1 MRILVTGAYGFIG
14 SRIVE
19 RLLEMGHD
27 VTAMDNKET
36 YGVITTE
43 ELQKLYTWRQRNW
56 TKAVARAEGDV
67 TDRNDVLS
75 AFKPRPDYVIH
86 LASYPRAKIVNND
99 PWIGV
104 QNVIGGT
111 VNLLWH
117 CQHMPVKKF
126 VFVSSSMIYGHFS
139 DGTREDAVTKPNN
152 LYGEAKLTAE
162 RFVKHYHQQ
171 HGVDYVV
178 VRPSGVYGPGDME
191 DRVLSKFFANAMN
204 NRTITV
210 HDGDNK
216 VDFTYIDDTAE
227 GIIKATLSEVS
238 NRSFN
243 ITAGNATSLRTAAE
257 KIIALTGSKSDIV
270 DTGAHKLYPRR
281 GTLDITRAMDLLG
294 YEPKNSFDQGLQNY
308 YEWLQNKI

>member
-14 SRIVE
+14 SRVVE
-19 RLLEMGHD
+19 KLLEMGHD

-36 YGVITTE
+36 YGVITPHD
-43 ELQKLYTWRQRNW
+43 LNKLYTWRQRNW
-56 TKAVARAEGDV
+56 TKSVSRSEGDV
-67 TDRNDVLS
+67 TDRNAVLS

-171 HGVDYVV
+171 HGINYAV

-191 DRVLSKFFANAMN
+191 DRVLSKFFQKAMRN
-204 NRTITV
+204 ETMTV

-216 VDFTYIDDTAE
+216 VDFTYIDDTAD
-227 GIIKATLSEVS
+227 GIIKSTLSEVS

-281 GTLDITRAMDLLG
+281 GTLDITRAKDLLG
-294 YEPKNSFDQGLQNY
+294 YQPTTSFDEGLERY

>member
-36 YGVITTE
+36 YGVITPD
-43 ELQKLYTWRQRNW
+43 ELKKLYTWRQRNW
-56 TKAVARAEGDV
+56 TKSVARAEGDV

-86 LASYPRAKIVNND
+86 LASYPRAKIVNKD

-139 DGTREDAVTKPNN
+139 DGTREDAMTKPNN

-171 HGVDYVV
+171 HGVDYAV

-204 NRTITV
+204 DRTITV

-216 VDFTYIDDTAE
+216 VDFTYINDTAE

-257 KIIALTGSKSDIV
+257 KIIALTGSKSNIV

-281 GTLDITRAMDLLG
+281 GTLDITRAKDLLG
-294 YEPKNSFDQGLQNY
+294 YEPKNSFDQGLEKY

>member
-36 YGVITTE
+36 YGVITPA
-43 ELQKLYTWRQRNW
+43 ELKKLYTWRQRNW

-117 CQHMPVKKF
+117 CQHMSVKKF

-139 DGTREDAVTKPNN
+139 DGTREDAPTKPNN

-171 HGVDYVV
+171 HGIDYAV

-191 DRVLSKFFANAMN
+191 DRVLSKFFSNAMN
-204 NRTITV
+204 DRTITV
-210 HDGDNK
+210 HDGDNR

-227 GIIKATLSEVS
+227 GIIKATLSDVS

-270 DTGAHKLYPRR
+270 DTGVHKLYPRR
-281 GTLDITRAMDLLG
+281 GTLDITRAKDLLG
-294 YEPKNSFDQGLQNY
+294 YEPNTSFDQGLQKY

>member
-36 YGVITTE
+36 YGVITPD
-43 ELQKLYTWRQRNW
+43 ELKKLYTWRQRNW
-56 TKAVARAEGDV
+56 TKSVARAEGDV

-86 LASYPRAKIVNND
+86 LASYPRAKIVNKD

-139 DGTREDAVTKPNN
+139 DGTREDAMTKPNN

-171 HGVDYVV
+171 HGVDYAV

-204 NRTITV
+204 DSTITV

-216 VDFTYIDDTAE
+216 VDFTYINDTAE

-257 KIIALTGSKSDIV
+257 KIIALTGSKSNIV

-281 GTLDITRAMDLLG
+281 GTLDITRAKDLLG
-294 YEPKNSFDQGLQNY
+294 YEPKNSFDQGLEKY

>member
-19 RLLEMGHD
+19 RLLEMGHH

-36 YGVITTE
+36 YGVITSE
-43 ELQKLYTWRQRNW
+43 ELKKLYRWRQRNW
-56 TKAVARAEGDV
+56 TKEVYRQEGDV
-67 TDRNDVLS
+67 TDSNAVLS
-75 AFKPRPDYVIH
+75 AFRPKPDYVIH
-86 LASYPRAKIVNND
+86 LASYPRAKLVNND

-126 VFVSSSMIYGHFS
+126 VFISSSMIYGHFS
-139 DGTREDAVTKPNN
+139 DGTKEDAITKPNN

-171 HGVDYVV
+171 HGINYAV

-191 DRVLSKFFANAMN
+191 DRVLSKFFQKAMYN
-204 NRTITV
+204 ETLTV

-216 VDFTYIDDTAE
+216 VDFTYINDTAD
-227 GIIKATLSEVS
+227 GIIRATLSEVS

-243 ITAGNATSLRTAAE
+243 ITAGNSVSLRTAAE
-257 KIIALTGSKSDIV
+257 KIIAVTGSESDIM

-281 GTLDITRAMDLLG
+281 GTLDINRAKDLLG
-294 YEPKNSFDQGLQNY
+294 YQPKTSFDEGLEKY

>member
-14 SRIVE
+14 SRVVE
-19 RLLEMGHD
+19 RLLEMGHN

-36 YGVITTE
+36 YGVITSD
-43 ELQKLYTWRQRNW
+43 ELKKLYGWRQRNW
-56 TKAVARAEGDV
+56 NKSVSRIEGDV
-67 TDRNDVLS
+67 TDRNSVLS

-104 QNVIGGT
+104 QNIIGGT

-126 VFVSSSMIYGHFS
+126 VFISSSMIYGNFA

-162 RFVKHYHQQ
+162 RFVKHYQKQ
-171 HGVDYVV
+171 HGINYSV
-178 VRPSGVYGPGDME
+178 VRPSGVFGPGDME
-191 DRVLSKFFANAMN
+191 DRVLSKFFVNAMDN
-204 NRTITV
+204 NTIEV
-210 HDGDNK
+210 HDGSNK
-216 VDFTYIDDTAE
+216 VDFTYVDDTVD
-227 GIIKATLSEVS
+227 GIIKATLSDVS
-238 NRSFN
+238 NMSFN
-243 ITAGNATSLRTAAE
+243 ITAGSATSLRTAAE
-257 KIIALTGSKSDIV
+257 KIIALTGSKSDIK
-270 DTGAHKLYPRR
+270 DTGTHKLYPKR
-281 GTLDITRAMDLLG
+281 GTLDITRANDLLG
-294 YEPKNSFDQGLQNY
+294 YSPSTSFDEGLEKY

>member
-56 TKAVARAEGDV
+56 TKTVARAEGDV

-75 AFKPRPDYVIH
+75 VFKPRPDYVIH

-162 RFVKHYHQQ
+162 RFVKHYQQQ
-171 HGVDYVV
+171 HGIDYAV

-191 DRVLSKFFANAMN
+191 DRVLSKFFSNAMN
-204 NRTITV
+204 DRTITV

-257 KIIALTGSKSDIV
+257 KIIALTGSKSEIV

-281 GTLDITRAMDLLG
+281 GTLDITRAKDLLG
-294 YEPKNSFDQGLQNY
+294 YEPKNTFDQGLQNY

>member
-27 VTAMDNKET
+27 VTAMDNNET
-36 YGVITTE
+36 YGVITSE
-43 ELQKLYTWRQRNW
+43 ELKKLYMWRQRNW
-56 TKAVARAEGDV
+56 TRTVARSEGDV

-139 DGTREDAVTKPNN
+139 DGTREDAITKPNN

-171 HGVDYVV
+171 HGVDYAV

-191 DRVLSKFFANAMN
+191 DRVLSKFFSNAMN
-204 NRTITV
+204 DRTITV

-257 KIIALTGSKSDIV
+257 KIIALTGSKSEIV

-281 GTLDITRAMDLLG
+281 GTLDITRAKDLLG
-294 YEPKNSFDQGLQNY
+294 YEPKKSFDQGLQNY

>member
-1 MRILVTGAYGFIG
+1 MSILVTGAYGFIG

-36 YGVITTE
+36 YGVITPE
-43 ELQKLYTWRQRNW
+43 ELKKLYTWRQRNW

-139 DGTREDAVTKPNN
+139 DGTREDAITKPNN

-171 HGVDYVV
+171 HGVDYAV
-178 VRPSGVYGPGDME
+178 VRPSGVYGPGDIE
-191 DRVLSKFFANAMN
+191 DRVLSKFFAHAMN
-204 NRTITV
+204 DKTITV

-216 VDFTYIDDTAE
+216 VDFTYINDTAE
-227 GIIKATLSEVS
+227 GIIKATLSDVS

-281 GTLDITRAMDLLG
+281 GTLDITRAKDLLG
-294 YEPKNSFDQGLQNY
+294 YEPKHSFDQGLEKY